1 MKIGDIVSRKKY
13 GKDIY
18 FKIIDIKDDIYYLK
32 GIEYRLVADS
42 EESDLELSDF
52 SSEKSDIVVENKP
65 CLKGS
70 VLHIDGDKD
79 YLKMCLDKYKEFNIT
94 VYGYYMEESE
104 IKDKIIP
111 LLEKHRPDLL
121 VITGHDAMKK
131 NSDRKNINSYLHT
144 KDFVEAIRKARL
156 YQDSLIIFAGACQ
169 SYYEL
174 LLASGANFASSPSR
188 KNIHALDPVFIVS
201 QIANASIKNYV
212 DLEKIVAKTSNKHL
226 GIGGIDTRGV
236 ARKIY
241 PTSR

>member
-79 YLKMCLDKYKEFNIT
+79 YLKMRLDKYKEFNIT

-156 YQDSLIIFAGACQ
+156 YQDDKDSLIISAGACQ
-169 SYYEL
+169 SYYES
-174 LLASGANFASSPSR
+174 LLASGVNFASSPS
-188 KNIHALDPVFIVS
+188 
-201 QIANASIKNYV
+201 
-212 DLEKIVAKTSNKHL
+212 
-226 GIGGIDTRGV
+226 
-236 ARKIY
+236 
-241 PTSR
+241 